1 MIERAPVR
9 NLDREWTTSPRW
21 KGIRRPYSA
30 KQVERLRGTIGIE
43 HTLARRGAEN
53 LWDLLHREECVAA
66 LSALS
71 GGQAV
76 QEVRAGLKAIYVSGW
91 QVAAEANGA
100 AEVYPDL
107 SLYPCTNAPDLVR
120 RINNALLRA
129 DQIHHLGGD
138 DEVDWLV
145 PVVSDAEAGFGGT
158 LNSFEIMKAMIAAG
172 AAAVHFEDQLS
183 AVKKCGH
190 MGGKVLVPTR
200 EFIGKLVA
208 ARLAADVC
216 GVDTI
221 LIARTDA
228 RSADLLTNDADPR
241 DRMRSR
247 GERSPEG
254 YHRIQGG
261 IEEAIWRALAYAP
274 YADLLWFETNAPDL
288 NEAETFAREVHERF
302 PGKLLAYNCSPS
314 FNWKAQ
320 LGETALASFQRDL
333 SGLGYRF
340 QFITLSGFHSMNY
353 AMFRLA
359 RDFQRRGM
367 SAYADL
373 QEAEVGSEPLGYE
386 ATRHQEFVGTGYFDE
401 VMRTVAGNGTS
412 TTAMDGS
419 TERAQFNGSLHRPS
433 EAAPPPVSQG

>member
-1 MIERAPVR
+1 MVDQGFVR
-9 NLDREWTTSPRW
+9 DLEREWTTSPRW
-21 KGIRRPYSA
+21 RGIERPYTA
-30 KQVERLRGTIGIE
+30 RQVERLRGTVGIE
-43 HTLARRGAEN
+43 HSLAKRGASR
-53 LWDLLHREECVAA
+53 LWELLQQEPCVPA

-76 QEVRAGLKAIYVSGW
+76 QEVRAGLRAIYVSGW

-100 AEVYPDL
+100 GEVYPDL
-107 SLYPCTNAPDLVR
+107 SLYPCTSAPELVR
-120 RINNALLRA
+120 RVNNALLRA
-129 DQIHHLGGD
+129 DQIHHLRGED
-138 DEVDWLV
+138 AIDWLV
-145 PVVSDAEAGFGGT
+145 PVVADAEAGFGGA
-158 LNSFEIMKAMIAAG
+158 LNSFELMKAMIAAG
-172 AAAVHFEDQLS
+172 AAGVHFEDQLS

-190 MGGKVLVPTR
+190 MGGKVLVPTK

-216 GVDTI
+216 GVDTL

-228 RSADLLTNDADPR
+228 RSADLLTNDVDPR

-247 GERSPEG
+247 GERTPEG

-261 IEEAIWRALAYAP
+261 LDEAVWRAIAYAP
-274 YADLLWFETNAPDL
+274 YADLLWFETNTPDL
-288 NEAETFAREVHERF
+288 AEAEAFARQVHARH

-314 FNWKAQ
+314 FNWKRQ
-320 LGETALASFQRDL
+320 LDEAALDSFQKDL
-333 SGLGYRF
+333 AALGYRF

-359 RDFQRRGM
+359 RDFGRRGM

-373 QEAEVGSEPLGYE
+373 QQAEMESEPMGYE

-401 VMRTVAGNGTS
+401 VMKAVSGNGTS
-412 TTAMDGS
+412 TAAMEGS
-419 TERAQFNGSLHRPS
+419 TERAQFNRAG
-433 EAAPPPVSQG
+433 

>member
-1 MIERAPVR
+1 MTNTRMRASSPNARASARKSWVWRRIMSKSRLRNLCAASGPVWSSYHWWRNRSPRSVRISRSFRPNRARSEAAPGRIVRVTLRRPRHHSGAGKEKPMIERAPIR

-30 KQVERLRGTIGIE
+30 KHVERLRGTIGIE

-107 SLYPCTNAPDLVR
+107 SLYPCTSAPELVR

-129 DQIHHLGGD
+129 DQIHHLRGD

-145 PVVSDAEAGFGGT
+145 PVVADAEAGFGGA

-208 ARLAADVC
+208 ARLSADVC

-221 LIARTDA
+221 
-228 RSADLLTNDADPR
+228 
-241 DRMRSR
+241 
-247 GERSPEG
+247 
-254 YHRIQGG
+254 
-261 IEEAIWRALAYAP
+261 
-274 YADLLWFETNAPDL
+274 
-288 NEAETFAREVHERF
+288 
-302 PGKLLAYNCSPS
+302 
-314 FNWKAQ
+314 
-320 LGETALASFQRDL
+320 
-333 SGLGYRF
+333 
-340 QFITLSGFHSMNY
+340 
-353 AMFRLA
+353 
-359 RDFQRRGM
+359 
-367 SAYADL
+367 
-373 QEAEVGSEPLGYE
+373 
-386 ATRHQEFVGTGYFDE
+386 
-401 VMRTVAGNGTS
+401 
-412 TTAMDGS
+412 
-419 TERAQFNGSLHRPS
+419 
-433 EAAPPPVSQG
+433 